1 MKKGYMTMN
10 NDELIRR
17 LEEIRK
23 CIKDAYMLSL
33 TSGCTK
39 NLAPIAQIVHCFD
52 MLDDVISGLMIQ

>member
-1 MKKGYMTMN
+1 MAMN

-23 CIKDAYMLSL
+23 CIKDAYVLSL

-39 NLAPIAQIVHCFD
+39 NLATIAQIVHGFD
-52 MLDDVISGLMIQ
+52 MLDEVICGLMIQ

>member
-1 MKKGYMTMN
+1 MN

-23 CIKDAYMLSL
+23 SIKDEYILSL

-52 MLDDVISGLMIQ
+52 MLDEVICDLIMIQ

>member
-1 MKKGYMTMN
+1 MN

-39 NLAPIAQIVHCFD
+39 NLATIAQIVHCFD
-52 MLDDVISGLMIQ
+52 MLDKLIADLILIQ

>member
-1 MKKGYMTMN
+1 MN

-17 LEEIRK
+17 LEEIQK

-39 NLAPIAQIVHCFD
+39 NLAQIAQIVHCFD
-52 MLDDVISGLMIQ
+52 MLDKVICDLITIQ

>member
-1 MKKGYMTMN
+1 MN

-39 NLAPIAQIVHCFD
+39 NLAQIAQIVHCFD
-52 MLDDVISGLMIQ
+52 MLDKVICDLIKVQ

>member
-1 MKKGYMTMN
+1 MN

-33 TSGCTK
+33 TSGCAK
-39 NLAPIAQIVHCFD
+39 NLATIAQIVHCFD
-52 MLDDVISGLMIQ
+52 MLDKLIADLILIQ

>member
-1 MKKGYMTMN
+1 MN

-23 CIKDAYMLSL
+23 RIKDAYMLSL

-52 MLDDVISGLMIQ
+52 MLDKVICDLITIQ